1 MLKFTIQTEVTR
13 RVHAV
18 TISDEACY
26 AHVEEGGKRSLVPL
40 SGSALAAA
48 TALLASVRTVDAG
61 EVAKRADLASA
72 VVSVADPDPVPGE
85 K

>member
-1 MLKFTIQTEVTR
+1 MLKFTVQTEVTR

-40 SGSALAAA
+40 AGSALAAA
-48 TALLASVRTVDAG
+48 TALLASMRAADAV
-61 EVAKRADLASA
+61 EVAKRSDLASA
-72 VVSVADPDPVPGE
+72 VISVADPDPAPGE

>member
-26 AHVEEGGKRSLVPL
+26 AHVEEGGKRAIVPL
-40 SGSALAAA
+40 TGEALAAA
-48 TALLASVRTVDAG
+48 TALLASTRAADAV
-61 EVAKRADLASA
+61 EVAKRDDLASA
-72 VVSVADPDPVPGE
+72 VISVADPDPVPGE